1 MTDIIV
7 DASLAA
13 LPSALA
19 EAETANESPRVGE
32 ANVIAAVAPPRADV
46 AEVAHPDD
54 VYMYG

>member
-1 MTDIIV
+1 MLLLLLFRPR
-7 DASLAA
+7 SRRQKQ
-13 LPSALA
+13 PM
-19 EAETANESPRVGE
+19 NESPRVGE